1 MKYLKYM
8 AAVVVVGALITGC
21 GNTAKEQPS
30 ESVQKVEEPAKIEP
44 APKAEPTPEELE
56 AKRLAEEKRRQQE
69 EIRQQRLAEERAARE
84 AERKAEQAA
93 KQAVPRVEAYVKSL
107 PGSQLVIVKAGI
119 NGVSVDCDYN
129 VGDVDREAAKAYAT
143 DLIYDILDA
152 NSDCTFSSITI
163 NCMNG
168 KKPVGA
174 LVQYDK
180 GEIFSN

>member
-1 MKYLKYM
+1 MKYIKYM
-8 AAVVVVGALITGC
+8 AAVFVAGVILTGC
-21 GNTAKEQPS
+21 GNTAKEKPQEP
-30 ESVQKVEEPAKIEP
+30 VQKVEEPAKVEQ
-44 APKAEPTPEELE
+44 AKEPTPEELE

-69 EIRQQRLAEERAARE
+69 EIRQQRLEEERAARK
-84 AERKAEQAA
+84 AEQAAEQAA